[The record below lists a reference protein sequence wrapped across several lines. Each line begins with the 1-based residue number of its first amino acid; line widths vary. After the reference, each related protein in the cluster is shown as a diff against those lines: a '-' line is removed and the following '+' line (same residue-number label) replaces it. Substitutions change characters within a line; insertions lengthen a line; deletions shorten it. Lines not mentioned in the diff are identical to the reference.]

1 VGVRTVVQR
10 VSEARVIVDGVVV
23 GEIESGLLLLVGIA
37 AGDGPDDVTKTA
49 DKISQ
54 VRIFG
59 DDDGRMNRS
68 IIDTGGSV
76 LVVSQFTL
84 LADVSKGRRPS
95 FVGAAVPDQ
104 AEPLINTFCTVLGD
118 LGVDVATGV
127 FGAHMVVDLINDGP
141 VTIVIDVIGGRV
153 V

>member
-1 VGVRTVVQR
+1 M
-10 VSEARVIVDGVVV
+10 IVDGVVV
-23 GEIESGLLLLVGIA
+23 GQIDGGLLLLVGIA
-37 AGDGPDDVTKTA
+37 AGDGPDDVTKMV

-54 VRIFG
+54 LRIFG
-59 DDDGRMNRS
+59 DEDGRMNRS

-84 LADVSKGRRPS
+84 LADVSRGRRPS

-104 AEPLINTFCTVLGD
+104 AEPLIHAFCTMLGD
-118 LGVDVATGV
+118 VGVNVATGV
-127 FGAHMVVDLINDGP
+127 FGAHMEMDLINDGP
-141 VTIVIDVIGGRV
+141 VTIVIDVIDGRV

>member
-1 VGVRTVVQR
+1 
-10 VSEARVIVDGVVV
+10 VIVDGVVV
-23 GEIESGLLLLVGIA
+23 GQIDGGLLLLVGIA
-37 AGDGPDDVTKTA
+37 AGDGPDDVTKMV

-54 VRIFG
+54 LRIFG

-84 LADVSKGRRPS
+84 LADVSRGRRPS
-95 FVGAAVPDQ
+95 FVCAAVPDQ
-104 AEPLINTFCTVLGD
+104 AEPLIRAFCTTLGD
-118 LGVDVATGV
+118 IGVNVATGV
-127 FGAHMVVDLINDGP
+127 FGAHMEMDLINDGP
-141 VTIVIDVIGGRV
+141 VTIVIDVIDGRV

>member
-1 VGVRTVVQR
+1 M
-10 VSEARVIVDGVVV
+10 IVDGVVV
-23 GEIESGLLLLVGIA
+23 GQIDGGLLLLVGIA
-37 AGDGPDDVTKTA
+37 AGDGPDDVTKMV

-54 VRIFG
+54 LRIFG

-84 LADVSKGRRPS
+84 LADVSRGRRPS

-104 AEPLINTFCTVLGD
+104 AEPLIRAFCTMLGD
-118 LGVDVATGV
+118 IGVNVATGV
-127 FGAHMVVDLINDGP
+127 FGAHMEMDLINDGP
-141 VTIVIDVIGGRV
+141 VTIVIDVIDGRV

>member
-1 VGVRTVVQR
+1 M
-10 VSEARVIVDGVVV
+10 IVDGVVV
-23 GEIESGLLLLVGIA
+23 GQIDGGLLLLVGIA
-37 AGDGPDDVTKTA
+37 AGDGPDDVTKMV

-54 VRIFG
+54 LRIFG

-84 LADVSKGRRPS
+84 LADVSRGRRPS
-95 FVGAAVPDQ
+95 FVCAAVPDQ
-104 AEPLINTFCTVLGD
+104 AEPLIRAFCTTLGD
-118 LGVDVATGV
+118 IGVNVATGV
-127 FGAHMVVDLINDGP
+127 FGAHMEMDLINDGP
-141 VTIVIDVIGGRV
+141 VTIVIDVIDGRV